1 MLTTTATIVTQDD
14 RLVVQPSGSPS
25 ETISTDRVSA
35 RPAARHAKILIV
47 DDESLVVRVVRRLL
61 EEQGY
66 QRLETVTDPTQV
78 ISTMLS
84 FQPDLVL
91 LDIVMPGMSGIDILR
106 ERQEFAALQL
116 IPIIILSASNDSATR
131 RDALKLGCADFLGK
145 PVDAAELILRV
156 HNVLTVKTY
165 QDRLRNE
172 ADELERQVRL
182 RTRELENSRQQV
194 IQCLAK
200 AAEFRDNDTG
210 QHVLRVGK
218 YSAILGEQLGFD
230 RHYCEQLELAA
241 QLHDVGKIGIP
252 DSILLNPGKLTPD
265 EFSVMQN
272 HCLIGCRIIE
282 PLVAKQFAAAA
293 SLQVPDGDDS
303 SDKIAPILRL
313 AARIALTHHERWD
326 GKGYPLGLKGEEI
339 PIEGRIVAVADV
351 YDALQSPRPYKPAF
365 ETDKC
370 LQIIIEET
378 GTHFDPQVV
387 QGLFESFPRIERV
400 RQQYRD
406 D

>member
-1 MLTTTATIVTQDD
+1 MLTYPPQILTHDPVSIGFPTEPQTASSPTSTSTQN
-14 RLVVQPSGSPS
+14 VAAKQ
-25 ETISTDRVSA
+25 A
-35 RPAARHAKILIV
+35 RILIV

-66 QRLETVTDPTQV
+66 QHFETVTESAQAIP
-78 ISTMLS
+78 TMLN
-84 FQPDLVL
+84 FDPDVVL
-91 LDIVMPGMSGIDILR
+91 LDIMMPGMSGIEILR
-106 ERQEFAALQL
+106 ERNHHAALQL

-156 HNVLTVKTY
+156 QNVLTVKAH
-165 QDRLRNE
+165 QDRLRDE
-172 ADELERQVRL
+172 ADELERQVRT
-182 RTRELENSRQQV
+182 RTRELEYSRQQV

-218 YSAILGEQLGFD
+218 YAAILAEQLGFD
-230 RHYCEQLELAA
+230 RDQCEQMELAA

-252 DSILLNPGKLTPD
+252 DSILLNPGKLSPD
-265 EFSVMQN
+265 EFSVMQS

-282 PLVAKQFAAAA
+282 PLVAKQFGAPTNILAPATEE
-293 SLQVPDGDDS
+293 SQDL
-303 SDKIAPILRL
+303 IAPILRL
-313 AARIALTHHERWD
+313 AAKIALTHHERWD
-326 GKGYPLGLKGEEI
+326 GNGYPLGLKGEDI

-365 ETDKC
+365 DTDKC
-370 LQIIIEET
+370 LRIIIEET

-387 QGLFESFPRIERV
+387 QALFETFPRIERV
-400 RQQYRD
+400 RQQHRD
-406 D
+406 H